1 MPKME
6 WTMPISNGAIK
17 KIAIWTKSAL
27 FNILLLAPRR
37 RKAAYFSI
45 KGAKNAA
52 AKTDIP
58 AWKPKLLILLGKQ
71 SEHGL
76 NHKELVQLLPYDFS
90 KLIWLYPLNPSDRI
104 MNGLSKLK

>member
-1 MPKME
+1 METVIGIEARSPSEPNDSIILEANIMPKME

-45 KGAKNAA
+45 LSEDSESCLRARIAA
-52 AKTDIP
+52 EEIKKIVP
-58 AWKPKLLILLGKQ
+58 
-71 SEHGL
+71 
-76 NHKELVQLLPYDFS
+76 
-90 KLIWLYPLNPSDRI
+90 R
-104 MNGLSKLK
+104 